1 MNFKENDSLMKQV
14 EFISYDGAYPNLC
27 SGLLVLKING
37 KVKEFPRYCLCSGG
51 GVWFDDNW
59 VEHVESGPWS
69 IDLPKDLEPLRE
81 EIEKC
86 INENIPHGCCGGC
99 T

>member
-1 MNFKENDSLMKQV
+1 MSFKGNEPLMKQV
-14 EFISYDGAYPNLC
+14 EFISYDGTYPNLC

-37 KVKEFPRYCLCSGG
+37 KVKKFPRYCLHSGG

-59 VEHVESGPWS
+59 CGHIESGPWS
-69 IDLPKDLEPLRE
+69 IDLPKDLEPLRV

-99 T
+99 I